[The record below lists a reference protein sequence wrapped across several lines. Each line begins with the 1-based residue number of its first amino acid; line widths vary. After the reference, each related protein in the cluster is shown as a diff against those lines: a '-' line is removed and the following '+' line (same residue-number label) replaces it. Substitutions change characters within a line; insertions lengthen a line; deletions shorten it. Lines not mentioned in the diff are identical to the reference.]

1 MSRES
6 VTYSKKTLLYIP
18 RILTEGILNGWVMV
32 FKNILVNAI
41 KAVKDAIPAELI
53 WTKYK

>member
-1 MSRES
+1 LSRES

-53 WTKYK
+53 